1 MKTIQI
7 EDDLYQYIASQT
19 QDIGESAS
27 NILRRLLIDQQTERA
42 TTPAVLKPLIND
54 TQQIDVEKSIVAK
67 TANVHKSSDIAKSI
81 ANNKDVI
88 GEQAKEELKEQLK
101 EDLEQATHVTGN
113 VFDVLNKEE
122 VMTQKGAVGRF
133 LFILAA
139 FYRCHQKSFNK
150 VLEIK
155 GRERHYFGE
164 TAKELEASGSSIKPK
179 QIPES
184 HYWVVTNN
192 NTPRKKLII
201 TEVASALDY
210 TQAQAEELR
219 ELI

>member
-27 NILRRLLIDQQTERA
+27 NILRRLLLIQQEQSPATAIELTALTE
-42 TTPAVLKPLIND
+42 PANTVAVTNDLKVTDSP
-54 TQQIDVEKSIVAK
+54 S
-67 TANVHKSSDIAKSI
+67 
-81 ANNKDVI
+81 KDEVK
-88 GEQAKEELKEQLK
+88 QAAETVV
-101 EDLEQATHVTGN
+101 DGN

-139 FYRCHQKSFNK
+139 LYRCHNKKFNK

-164 TAKELEASGSSIKPK
+164 TAEELEASGSSIKPK
-179 QIPES
+179 QIPDS

-201 TEVASALDY
+201 TEVATALGY
-210 TQAQAEELR
+210 QQSQVEALR

>member
-27 NILRRLLIDQQTERA
+27 SILRRLLIDQQAEKA
-42 TTPAVLKPLIND
+42 MTPNVLKPL
-54 TQQIDVEKSIVAK
+54 TAEVQQNKVAM
-67 TANVHKSSDIAKSI
+67 SSEPDSAPQSASAVIAKSV
-81 ANNKDVI
+81 ADNKDI
-88 GEQAKEELKEQLK
+88 ISEDATEELKEDIQ
-101 EDLEQATHVTGN
+101 VNGN

-139 FYRCHQKSFNK
+139 FYRCHNKSFKK
-150 VLEIK
+150 VLDIK

-201 TEVASALDY
+201 TEVASALNY
-210 TQAQAEELR
+210 TQEQAEELR